1 MLTAGT
7 ADQKSERRPR
17 TFPLAIETLA
27 AAATLLFSSVGRAQ
41 PTSLSAQLDYASEAP
56 CPDRVAFMRSVEA
69 RVGRSVQWGS
79 GGFAFQVNVSRQGEE
94 FRGHL
99 LARSGQYVTERDL
112 AGKNCEDVVA
122 GLALVAALALDP
134 NASTAPQRAQS
145 TEGQGVL
152 PEIAKPAQPAQQEPQ
167 KPAPPPATPK
177 PAPAPP
183 APTPPPPLPPPPPF
197 LPGDDAPA
205 SYAISV
211 LGTLGVDVGPA
222 PVALIPLGP
231 KVLAELYSDS
241 IWQPSFGLAFGYAK
255 TGFIG
260 SEDGFADFRWLVVR
274 LSVCPLGSEIVRE
287 GRLRACVLGDIG
299 SMSAEGRTGAVAVT
313 ERTTQFWAASGAG
326 ATFSYHPVSP
336 WFLEI
341 GAGALIAWTQPTY
354 LFVRPDN
361 VVHEVPPFA
370 FTAQI
375 GVGVSFSDQ

>member
-7 ADQKSERRPR
+7 ADQKSERQARALPVGIR
-17 TFPLAIETLA
+17 VLA
-27 AAATLLFSSVGRAQ
+27 AVAVLLLGSPSRAQ
-41 PTSLSAQLDYASEAP
+41 PTNLSAELEFSSEAP
-56 CPDRVAFMRSVEA
+56 CPDRMAFMRSVEA
-69 RVGRSVQWGS
+69 RVGRTVQWGS
-79 GGFAFQVNVSRQGEE
+79 GGFAFRVTVSRQGEE

-112 AGKNCEDVVA
+112 TGKNCEDVIA

-152 PEIAKPAQPAQQEPQ
+152 PKDSGQPVQAPQQEPEKPAAPPPTP
-167 KPAPPPATPK
+167 KPAPPP

-183 APTPPPPLPPPPPF
+183 PPLSPPF
-197 LPGDDAPA
+197 LPANEGPA
-205 SYAISV
+205 SYAISL
-211 LGTLGVDVGPA
+211 LGTLGVDMGPA
-222 PVALIPLGP
+222 PVALIPVGA

-255 TGFIG
+255 TGFLG
-260 SEDGFADFRWLVVR
+260 SEAGAADFRWLVVR
-274 LSVCPLGSEIVRE
+274 LSACPLGALLVRE

-299 SMSAEGRTGAVAVT
+299 SMSAEGREGAILFT
-313 ERTTQFWAASGAG
+313 ERTTQFWAATGAG

-336 WFLEI
+336 WFLEL

-354 LFVRPDN
+354 LFVQPDS
-361 VVHEVPPFA
+361 VVHEVPILA